1 MPRLNGSLTTWAPCA
16 SATAAVRSREPSST
30 TTISSSRSKARI
42 SSITRAMHSSSLYA
56 GTIAIRRTPVR
67 RGSPAAARSSWWTPS
82 TTDRLRDADAEQ
94 VEQPPGAMQEGVLVE
109 RPLAGGGAQLL
120 GARRI
125 LEQLPVRG
133 DRLVGVLD
141 DEQLPARL
149 EPALD
154 PLVRVGDDRRA
165 GHRQLER
172 TRRGR
177 SVDRGVRPPGH
188 VQVDPRGRDRTRED
202 VERHVA
208 GQARATD
215 VAADVRLL
223 LDRVRPE
230 ELRVGAP
237 EDRLGTPGAELS
249 QPLEPALRVRDEQVV
264 LGRVGAEVVVE
275 AGVVA
280 AELRQAHRDVAVV
293 VDDRDVEP
301 LAEQRR
307 DPAQV
312 AHRDGEDD
320 DRVDVPLALEQVDE
334 VASPARRHPAPDR
347 LPHPAVGVA
356 RVALRPADVPVA
368 L

>member
-67 RGSPAAARSSWWTPS
+67 RGSPAAARSSCWTPS

-109 RPLAGGGAQLL
+109 RPLAGGGARLL

-215 VAADVRLL
+215 VAAEVLPAEREVDVGQAPARLAHERRHPLLAELVAEAVEVDVRLL

-237 EDRLGTPGAELS
+237 EDRLGTPGAQLT

-307 DPAQV
+307 
-312 AHRDGEDD
+312 
-320 DRVDVPLALEQVDE
+320 
-334 VASPARRHPAPDR
+334 
-347 LPHPAVGVA
+347 
-356 RVALRPADVPVA
+356 
-368 L
+368 

>member
-177 SVDRGVRPPGH
+177 GVHRGVRPPGH
-188 VQVDPRGRDRTRED
+188 VQVDPRGGDRTRED

-208 GQARATD
+208 GEVLPAEREVDVGQAPARLAHERRHPLLAEL
-215 VAADVRLL
+215 VAEAVEVDVRLL

-307 DPAQV
+307 
-312 AHRDGEDD
+312 
-320 DRVDVPLALEQVDE
+320 
-334 VASPARRHPAPDR
+334 
-347 LPHPAVGVA
+347 
-356 RVALRPADVPVA
+356 
-368 L
+368 